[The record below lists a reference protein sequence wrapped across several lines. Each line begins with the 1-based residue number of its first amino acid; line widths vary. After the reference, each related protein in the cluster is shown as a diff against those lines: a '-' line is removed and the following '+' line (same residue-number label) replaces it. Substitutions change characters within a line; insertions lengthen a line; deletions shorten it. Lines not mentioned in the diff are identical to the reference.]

1 MQDANDEMGGL
12 ERLKLAL
19 ASHLRD
25 AGDLKRPEGI
35 ETGMAELDRFLF
47 WHGIP
52 KGALT
57 LFNGALGT
65 GATSLW
71 IDAAAKTLAAGKWV
85 VWINRDVPLSPLPLQ
100 HKGMNLGHFV
110 SVEAPEDTEKLFWL
124 LQELMS
130 AQLFDLIGCDL
141 SELNLRNERALVASD
156 RGGRAGATIKEHQL
170 RKLQAQA
177 RESNSALVFLSQQ
190 DTRARLPSR
199 RVNSR
204 LRGSIASLFS
214 LIVNFERK
222 RIVIERALH
231 RQTPQ
236 TFTRSVTYAR
246 FIHPSSDRLGLEF
259 ASTRCERQPSRR
271 LGDTSHLEN
280 APGSDD
286 PELESR
292 ALPEASGPS
301 AVGL

>member
-1 MQDANDEMGGL
+1 METMSEENKLGGL
-12 ERLKLAL
+12 EELKLAL
-19 ASHLRD
+19 ATHLRD
-25 AGDLKRPEGI
+25 AESLKRPEGI
-35 ETGMAELDRFLF
+35 ETGLAALDRFLF

-57 LFNGALGT
+57 LFTGALGT

-71 IDAAAKTLAAGKWV
+71 IEAAAKTLASGKWV
-85 VWINRDVPLSPLPLQ
+85 VWIDRDAQLSPLPLQ

-110 SVEAPEDTEKLFWL
+110 SVEAPDDTDKLFWL

-141 SELNLRNERALVASD
+141 GSLNL
-156 RGGRAGATIKEHQL
+156 KEHQL

-177 RESNSALVFLSQQ
+177 RDSNAALTLLSQHDFHRRNHEGALVA
-190 DTRARLPSR
+190 TGASR
-199 RVNSR
+199 RRANVN
-204 LRGSIASLFS
+204 GLFS

-236 TFTRSVTYAR
+236 SFTRSVTYAR
-246 FIHPSSDRLGLEF
+246 FTHCTSDRLG
-259 ASTRCERQPSRR
+259 AGSTDLGHLDDQSGDSLDDQRQEP
-271 LGDTSHLEN
+271 
-280 APGSDD
+280 
-286 PELESR
+286 R
-292 ALPEASGPS
+292 ALPEAPGSS
-301 AVGL
+301 VVGL

>member
-1 MQDANDEMGGL
+1 
-12 ERLKLAL
+12 LKLTL
-19 ASHLRD
+19 ASHLRSEEN
-25 AGDLKRPEGI
+25 LKRPEGI

-71 IDAAAKTLAAGKWV
+71 VEAAAKTLAAGKWV
-85 VWINRDVPLSPLPLQ
+85 VWIDRDVPLSPLPLQ
-100 HKGMNLGHFV
+100 NKGMNLGHFV
-110 SVEAPEDTEKLFWL
+110 SVEAPEDTDKLFWL

-141 SELNLRNERALVASD
+141 GSLNL
-156 RGGRAGATIKEHQL
+156 KEHQF

-177 RESNSALVFLSQQ
+177 RESNAALVFLSYRN
-190 DTRARLPSR
+190 DSGMALARNERSR
-199 RVNSR
+199 TLSQRRR

-214 LIVNFERK
+214 LIVSFEKK
-222 RIVIERALH
+222 RIVIDRALH

-246 FIHPSSDRLGLEF
+246 FTHATPDRLGLGEPKD
-259 ASTRCERQPSRR
+259 R
-271 LGDTSHLEN
+271 
-280 APGSDD
+280 GSFEGTGPRPLRADD
-286 PELESR
+286 QDDSLTEPR
-292 ALPEASGPS
+292 ALPEASGS
-301 AVGL
+301 SVVGL

>member
-1 MQDANDEMGGL
+1 MQK
-12 ERLKLAL
+12 LKLAL
-19 ASHLRD
+19 ATHLREE
-25 AGDLKRPEGI
+25 GNLKRPDGI
-35 ETGMAELDRFLF
+35 ETGFQELDRFLF

-57 LFNGALGT
+57 SFNGALGT

-71 IDAAAKTLAAGKWV
+71 IEAAAKTLAAGKWV

-110 SVEAPEDTEKLFWL
+110 SIEAPEDSEKLFWL

-130 AQLFDLIGCDL
+130 AQLFDLVGCDL
-141 SELNLRNERALVASD
+141 GQLNL
-156 RGGRAGATIKEHQL
+156 KEHQL

-177 RESNSALVFLSQQ
+177 RTSNAALVFLSQQ
-190 DTRARLPSR
+190 DARLRLPSR
-199 RVNSR
+199 RVYR

-231 RQTPQ
+231 RQTPH

-246 FIHPSSDRLGLEF
+246 FTHATSDRIGFGSPDTGQLREP
-259 ASTRCERQPSRR
+259 SDHSQP
-271 LGDTSHLEN
+271 E
-280 APGSDD
+280 PG
-286 PELESR
+286 
-292 ALPEASGPS
+292 ALPQAPGPS